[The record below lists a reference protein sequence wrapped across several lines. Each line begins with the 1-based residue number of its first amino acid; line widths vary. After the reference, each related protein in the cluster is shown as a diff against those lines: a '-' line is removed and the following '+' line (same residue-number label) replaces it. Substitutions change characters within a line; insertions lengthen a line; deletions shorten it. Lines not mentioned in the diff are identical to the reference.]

1 MKLKI
6 LVADDDKSLRGLIC
20 DILNKQGYETI
31 AACDGNQA
39 INKFEINTDVRLVIL
54 DVMMPGLSGFEV
66 LDLIRRSSEVPVLM
80 LTALD
85 DEKSEINGLET
96 GANDY
101 ITKPFSYPV
110 FVARV
115 ESLLRNMKKEKMS
128 NVKIGELELQRTS
141 HRVLISDDEIQL
153 NNKEY
158 KLLDFLVSNRGIV
171 LSRSKILD
179 VIWGYN
185 YDGND
190 TTINTHIKTLRSK
203 IGPCAM
209 YIKTIKG
216 TGYMFDGFKRVENI

>member
-1 MKLKI
+1 MEMKLKI

-20 DILNKQGYETI
+20 DILNKQGHETI

-39 INKFEINTDVRLVIL
+39 INQFEKNTDVSLVIL

-66 LDLIRRSSEVPVLM
+66 LDLIRRTSDVPVLM
-80 LTALD
+80 LTA
-85 DEKSEINGLET
+85 
-96 GANDY
+96 
-101 ITKPFSYPV
+101 

-128 NVKIGELELQRTS
+128 NVKIGKLELQRRS
-141 HRVLISDDEIQL
+141 HKVLISDEEIQL

-185 YDGND
+185 YAGDD
-190 TTINTHIKTLRSK
+190 KTINTHIKTLRSK
-203 IGPCAM
+203 LGPCAI

-216 TGYMFDGFKRVENI
+216 TGYMFDGFKRVEN